1 MMRQRGLGLKD
12 FLKQLEEKKH
22 YVKANQWKEA
32 TGKEAMTEKRIDWE
46 KWQEKSKQVGW
57 RTVQQ
62 SKPQAAMVQITKQGV
77 LYT

>member
-32 TGKEAMTEKRIDWE
+32 TGKEAMTEKIIDWE
-46 KWQEKSKQVGW
+46 KWQEKSMEVGQ

-62 SKPQAAMVQITKQGV
+62 SKPQAAIVWITEQSV